1 MQKIYLEMLYFDFA
15 VSVLRTLFELIILKT
30 TFILQKDFHKG
41 ISFLI
46 FFHVILSF
54 YLRVNYLYS

>member
-41 ISFLI
+41 ISF
-46 FFHVILSF
+46 
-54 YLRVNYLYS
+54 